1 MRRWPLLLGLLPLI
15 PLLVLLLSWLEPP
28 QRRQMAVVPEQPTT
42 SDSLRLES
50 GWFGSP
56 LIKLR
61 AELPVN
67 TSMGLGV
74 ELLDA
79 GGATVLELAKDGWRE
94 TGTWSE
100 GGETGSWD
108 ESDNGVVLSL
118 RPPRSGE
125 YRLRL
130 TLEDLLDTAGRP
142 LESPLLVRVEVRN
155 HSVNAPLLWFTAL
168 VTQLM
173 AGIAMRATYR
183 NWRLRKVLRVEESRV
198 LLRCRLGGP
207 GLVRVEVHA
216 RYERPSSDAGPLA
229 SQLKAALQLEASDAL
244 GRSCLS
250 FQCSLPVTPH
260 SSDGDHWLTVEEVL
274 HLKLRERASLG
285 LRLTLPETIADGG
298 EPWEI
303 EWLRLVLEDGVLSPH
318 PVAVLTLES

>member
-1 MRRWPLLLGLLPLI
+1 
-15 PLLVLLLSWLEPP
+15 
-28 QRRQMAVVPEQPTT
+28 
-42 SDSLRLES
+42 
-50 GWFGSP
+50 
-56 LIKLR
+56 
-61 AELPVN
+61 
-67 TSMGLGV
+67 
-74 ELLDA
+74 
-79 GGATVLELAKDGWRE
+79 
-94 TGTWSE
+94 
-100 GGETGSWD
+100 
-108 ESDNGVVLSL
+108 
-118 RPPRSGE
+118 
-125 YRLRL
+125 
-130 TLEDLLDTAGRP
+130 
-142 LESPLLVRVEVRN
+142 
-155 HSVNAPLLWFTAL
+155 VNAPLLWFTAL

-207 GLVRVEVHA
+207 GLVRVEVRA

-250 FQCSLPVTPH
+250 FQRSLPVTAH

-318 PVAVLTLES
+318 PVAVLTLEG

>member
-15 PLLVLLLSWLEPP
+15 PLLALLISLLERP
-28 QRRQMAVVPEQPTT
+28 QRQLIAVAPEASTT
-42 SDSLRLES
+42 GDPLRLES
-50 GWFGSP
+50 GGFGSP

-67 TSMGLGV
+67 TAMGLGV

-79 GGATVLELAKDGWRE
+79 GGVTVLALAKDGWRE

-100 GGETGSWD
+100 GGESGRWE
-108 ESDNGVVLSL
+108 ESDADVRLSL
-118 RPPRSGE
+118 RPPRSGA

-155 HSVNAPLLWFTAL
+155 HSVDAPLLWFTAL

-173 AGIAMRATYR
+173 VGIAQGAVYR
-183 NWRLRKVLRVEESRV
+183 DCRLRRVLRVEESR
-198 LLRCRLGGP
+198 LMLRCRLGGA
-207 GLVRVEVHA
+207 GLLRLAIRA
-216 RYERPSSDAGPLA
+216 RYERPTRDAGPL
-229 SQLKAALQLEASDAL
+229 STQLQAALQLEVSDAL
-244 GRSCLS
+244 GRSLLS
-250 FQCSLPVTPH
+250 FRRSLPVAAH
-260 SSDGDHWLTVEEVL
+260 SSDGDHWLNVNEVL
-274 HLKLRERASLG
+274 HIKVSEPASLG
-285 LRLTLPETIADGG
+285 LKLTLPETIADGG

-303 EWLRLVLEDGVLSPH
+303 EWLRLVLEDGVLSPR
-318 PVAVLTLES
+318 PVAVLMLES